1 MDAETKKHIVALLKQ
16 RGLTQAQFAE
26 LVGVTPMAVSRW
38 LNCDVRLSTLFKIAA
53 ALGVHITELFPPP
66 ESEGGKKR
74 EEADRVPSKLT
85 KFVG

>member
-1 MDAETKKHIVALLKQ
+1 MDAETKKHILGLLKK
-16 RGLTQAQFAE
+16 RGLSQKEFAE

-66 ESEGGKKR
+66 ESEGEKKER
-74 EEADRVPSKLT
+74 KPLGFRINK
-85 KFVG
+85 